1 MTEIYVIGG
10 SEWLAQNL
18 NAIAAFMQTDTWDWI
33 RNFAVAISVLVLA
46 VRYTARRDLMDILG
60 WVFVLVFSSA
70 LLTKAQPV
78 QIIDLSNQRSI
89 QRVANVPLGIVL
101 PATVITRIGYAM
113 VLGYEMV
120 FSQPDAVT
128 YSKTGMLFGSSLV
141 AKSTDFTSRN
151 PELSDLFSDYVQNC
165 VVGDILLNR
174 KYSFDELMNSPDP
187 YTLIFSRPSPLRG
200 VFNKDGRFQTCEEV
214 AGPLKN
220 LLVHDTSNTG
230 QTFLYYAS
238 RLFGSRPDSNQ
249 LFAQLLGNS
258 YQYFYQNQ
266 KTASDIIKQ
275 NIVMNGLRSGIM
287 SYSARSGD
295 TAGMLNIASTSAIE
309 KQRLSQATLGQVMMR
324 SLPLLQVILI
334 GMMMGMFPILVI
346 VGMVNQGKEV
356 AKYYV
361 FGWLWV
367 MSWPLLYAIL
377 NSAMAFYGQ
386 KAGSP
391 VVLSN
396 LSTVKLNYSD
406 LANTAGY
413 ISSMIPFISWYIAK
427 GLGQGLMSVSHSMT
441 GAYQS
446 SASSAAMSVSDANYS
461 FNNMQTD
468 NVQGNTWDTN
478 SSVRAGQMTKQLST
492 GGSQT
497 QTADGSQVFDSTGS
511 TSKLPVDIGVTKQI
525 ATAQQEMAR
534 EAETQAQTSMQGF
547 NSNISSGWTQLSQFT
562 GQRGSSDSMTHGA
575 DTAQNSQSS
584 IAAHKMASAVES
596 YANANNVSKEQATSE
611 LASRSMDVSG
621 GGEVRGG
628 VRGSYGL
635 KVLGNGVTAEGY
647 AGLSAGFKGT
657 DHDAHSA
664 SSGTRSSQDARH
676 DQSAQ
681 AAADFK
687 EGMEYLTSQRT
698 SQSGSHTDNNADS
711 RIDQLSS
718 SLSGAKSSY
727 EQYSSAHT
735 RSQELSQQASRTES
749 LSGDMRENLSQQFA
763 QYVMDKAPNDAGN
776 ILTGQSQ
783 DAVAARQS
791 LARDFVR
798 EQVAPQVD
806 AQYQSSSSSLGAGMG
821 SVGGGGS
828 GQDIQAD
835 YQNHQNAVENRTSQA
850 GIRNDVGT
858 QVNGMVD
865 NNQTVQQK
873 AQSDIHSQQQN
884 VEGQRNELQ
893 QHHSSERTAQNKTYT
908 LEKGRQEG
916 IPGASSQDE
925 MMEKAKVM
933 QDKFNKERGGK

>member
-1 MTEIYVIGG
+1 MTEIYVISG

-18 NAIAAFMQTDTWDWI
+18 NAVAAFMQTDTWDWI
-33 RNFAVAISVLVLA
+33 RNFAVVISVLVLA
-46 VRYTARRDLMDILG
+46 MRYTARRDLMDILG

-89 QRVANVPLGIVL
+89 QRVDNVPLGIVL
-101 PATVITRIGYAM
+101 PATIITRIGYAM

-141 AKSTDFTSRN
+141 SRSTDFTAQN
-151 PELSDLFSDYVQNC
+151 PELANLFADYVQNC
-165 VVGDILLNR
+165 VVGDMLLNH
-174 KYSFDELMNSPDP
+174 KYSFEELMHSEDP
-187 YTLIFSRPSPLRG
+187 YALIFRQPSPLRG
-200 VFNKDGRFQTCEEV
+200 VFNKEGRFQTCEE
-214 AGPLKN
+214 AAMPLKN
-220 LLVHDTSNTG
+220 MLGLEAKTG
-230 QTFLYYAS
+230 SPTYSYYA
-238 RLFGSRPDSNQ
+238 RRILGGRPDRDLLFG
-249 LFAQLLGNS
+249 QLLGNS

-295 TAGMLNIASTSAIE
+295 TAGMLNIASMSSIE

-334 GMMMGMFPILVI
+334 GMMMGMFPILVVI
-346 VGMVNQGKEV
+346 GMVNQGKEV
-356 AKYYV
+356 AKAYV

-413 ISSMIPFISWYIAK
+413 ISGMIPFISWYIAQ
-427 GLGQGLMSVSHSMT
+427 GLGKGLMSVSHSMT
-441 GAYQS
+441 SAYQS
-446 SASSAAMSVSDANYS
+446 SAAAAAMSVSDANYS

-478 SSVRAGQMTKQLST
+478 SSVRAGQMTAQLPT
-492 GGSQT
+492 GGT
-497 QTADGSQVFDSTGS
+497 QTRTGDGSSVWDASGAM
-511 TSKLPVDIGVTKQI
+511 SKLPVDIGVTKQI

-547 NSNISSGWTQLSQFT
+547 NSNISSAWTQLSQFT
-562 GQRGSSDSMTHGA
+562 GQRGSSDTMTSGA
-575 DTAQNSQSS
+575 DSAQNSQSS
-584 IAAHKMASAVES
+584 IMAHKMASAVDR
-596 YANANNVSKEQATSE
+596 YAKANNISNEQATNE
-611 LASRSMDVSG
+611 LAARSGDVSIG
-621 GGEVRGG
+621 WEARGG
-628 VRGSYGL
+628 VRGKAGL
-635 KVLGNGVTAEGY
+635 EILGNGGGVEGY
-647 AGLSAGFKGT
+647 AGANVGGRKT
-657 DHDAHSA
+657 DTDSHSA
-664 SSGTRSSQDARH
+664 SSGTRGSQSSSH
-676 DQSAQ
+676 DQSGQ
-681 AAADFK
+681 ATADFK
-687 EGMEYLTSQRT
+687 EGMDYFTSQRST
-698 SQSGSHTDNNADS
+698 QSGSHTDNNADS

-783 DAVAARQS
+783 EAVAARQL

-806 AQYQSSSSSLGAGMG
+806 SQYQASSENIGTGMG
-821 SVGGGGS
+821 SVASPASHQDVNSDFESHQAIIDNKTSES
-828 GQDIQAD
+828 GIK
-835 YQNHQNAVENRTSQA
+835 
-850 GIRNDVGT
+850 NDVGDKVSDIMGNT
-858 QVNGMVD
+858 RS
-865 NNQTVQQK
+865 VQQST
-873 AQSDIHSQQQN
+873 QDDINYQRHSIDEGRSELMANHSNQMESQQ
-884 VEGQRNELQ
+884 E
-893 QHHSSERTAQNKTYT
+893 T
-908 LEKGRQEG
+908 
-916 IPGASSQDE
+916 
-925 MMEKAKVM
+925 
-933 QDKFNKERGGK
+933 FNKEQESQKILRESEDKSISRAKARAENASDKSK

>member
-18 NAIAAFMQTDTWDWI
+18 NAVAAFMQTDTWDWI

-46 VRYTARRDLMDILG
+46 ARYTARRDLMDILG

-101 PATVITRIGYAM
+101 PATIITRIGYAM
-113 VLGYEMV
+113 VLSYEMV

-141 AKSTDFTSRN
+141 SRSTDFTAQN
-151 PELSDLFSDYVQNC
+151 PELANLFADYVQNC
-165 VVGDILLNR
+165 VVGDMLLNH
-174 KYSFDELMNSPDP
+174 KYSFEELMHSEDP
-187 YTLIFSRPSPLRG
+187 YALIFRQPSPLRG
-200 VFNKDGRFQTCEEV
+200 VFNKDGRFQTCEE
-214 AGPLKN
+214 AAMPLKN
-220 LLVHDTSNTG
+220 MLGLEAKTG
-230 QTFLYYAS
+230 SPTYSYYA
-238 RLFGSRPDSNQ
+238 RRILGGRPDRDLLFG
-249 LFAQLLGNS
+249 QLLGNS

-309 KQRLSQATLGQVMMR
+309 KQRLSQATFGQVMMR
-324 SLPLLQVILI
+324 SLPMLQVILI
-334 GMMMGMFPILVI
+334 GMMMGMFPILVVI
-346 VGMVNQGKEV
+346 GMVNQGKEV
-356 AKYYV
+356 AKAYV

-377 NSAMAFYGQ
+377 NSAMVFYGQ
-386 KAGSP
+386 KTGSP

-413 ISSMIPFISWYIAK
+413 ISGMIPFISWYIAK

-446 SASSAAMSVSDANYS
+446 SAASAAMSVSDANYS

-478 SSVRAGQMTKQLST
+478 SSVRAGQMTAQLPT
-492 GGSQT
+492 GGT
-497 QTADGSQVFDSTGS
+497 QTRTGDGSSVWDASGAM
-511 TSKLPVDIGVTKQI
+511 SKLPVDIGVTKQI

-547 NSNISSGWTQLSQFT
+547 NSNISSAWTQLSQFT

-596 YANANNVSKEQATSE
+596 YAKANNISNEQATSE
-611 LASRSMDVSG
+611 LAQRSGDVSAGWNARVGAGVSG
-621 GGEVRGG
+621 G
-628 VRGSYGL
+628 L
-635 KVLGNGVTAEGY
+635 KILGNGGTAEAY
-647 AGLSAGFKGT
+647 AGFNASGKKT
-657 DHDAHSA
+657 DTDSHSA
-664 SSGTRSSQDARH
+664 SSGSRGSQDARH

-681 AAADFK
+681 AVADFK
-687 EGMEYLTSQRT
+687 EGMDYLTSQRT

-806 AQYQSSSSSLGAGMG
+806 VQYQSSSSTLGAGLG
-821 SVGGGGS
+821 AVGGGVS

-850 GIRNDVGT
+850 GIRNDVGG
-858 QVNGMVD
+858 QVKNMVD
-865 NNQTVQQK
+865 TSHMEQQK
-873 AQSDIHSQQQN
+873 TQGQISSQQENIGTSQS
-884 VEGQRNELQ
+884 GLK
-893 QHHSSERTAQNKTYT
+893 QHHEEQTQMQQNKYDKEVDDQKI
-908 LEKGRQEG
+908 LRASEDKSVSRAKARADNAAKDVGKGT
-916 IPGASSQDE
+916 
-925 MMEKAKVM
+925 
-933 QDKFNKERGGK
+933 N

>member
-1 MTEIYVIGG
+1 MALKQFKPTSAGIRHVIIVDRSDLYKGKPVKELTEGLKKSGG
-10 SEWLAQNL
+10 RNNYGRLT
-18 NAIAAFMQTDTWDWI
+18 AFRKGGGHKRRYRLIDFKRRKFD
-33 RNFAVAISVLVLA
+33 VA
-46 VRYTARRDLMDILG
+46 
-60 WVFVLVFSSA
+60 
-70 LLTKAQPV
+70 
-78 QIIDLSNQRSI
+78 
-89 QRVANVPLGIVL
+89 
-101 PATVITRIGYAM
+101 ATVERLEYDPNRTAFIALVKYQDGA
-113 VLGYEMV
+113 L
-120 FSQPDAVT
+120 
-128 YSKTGMLFGSSLV
+128 SSLL
-141 AKSTDFTSRN
+141 APQRLQAGD
-151 PELSDLFSDYVQNC
+151 
-165 VVGDILLNR
+165 VVVSGERVDVKPGNA
-174 KYSFDELMNSPDP
+174 M
-187 YTLIFSRPSPLRG
+187 
-200 VFNKDGRFQTCEEV
+200 
-214 AGPLKN
+214 PLKN
-220 LLVHDTSNTG
+220 MLGLEAKTG
-230 QTFLYYAS
+230 SPTYSYYA
-238 RLFGSRPDSNQ
+238 RRILGGRPDRDLLFG
-249 LFAQLLGNS
+249 QLLGNS

-334 GMMMGMFPILVI
+334 GMMMGMFPILVVI
-346 VGMVNQGKEV
+346 GMVNQGKEV
-356 AKYYV
+356 AKAYV

-413 ISSMIPFISWYIAK
+413 ISGMIPFISWYIAK

-446 SASSAAMSVSDANYS
+446 SAASAAMSVSDANYS

-478 SSVRAGQMTKQLST
+478 SSVRTGQMTAQLPT
-492 GGSQT
+492 GGT
-497 QTADGSQVFDSTGS
+497 QTRTGDGSSVWDASGAM
-511 TSKLPVDIGVTKQI
+511 SKLPVDIGVTKQI

-547 NSNISSGWTQLSQFT
+547 NSNISSAWTQLSQFT
-562 GQRGSSDSMTHGA
+562 GQRGSSDSMTSGA

-596 YANANNVSKEQATSE
+596 YAKANNVSKEQATSE
-611 LASRSMDVSG
+611 LAQRSGDVSG
-621 GGEVRGG
+621 GWNISGGYSAKLGVEAFGSGGGLVSNGG
-628 VRGSYGL
+628 VS
-635 KVLGNGVTAEGY
+635 V
-647 AGLSAGFKGT
+647 AGKKT
-657 DHDAHSA
+657 DTDSHSA
-664 SSGTRSSQDARH
+664 SSGTRGSQDARH

-681 AAADFK
+681 AVADFK
-687 EGMEYLTSQRT
+687 EGMDYLTSQRT

-821 SVGGGGS
+821 SVGGGS
-828 GQDIQAD
+828 AGQDIQAD
-835 YQNHQNAVENRTSQA
+835 YNKHQSAVENRTSQA
-850 GIRNDVGT
+850 GIRNDVGG
-858 QVNGMVD
+858 QVKNMVD
-865 NNQTVQQK
+865 TNHIEQQK
-873 AQSDIHSQQQN
+873 TQGQISSQQENIGTSQS
-884 VEGQRNELQ
+884 GLK
-893 QHHSSERTAQNKTYT
+893 QHHEEQTQMQQNKYDKEVDDQKI
-908 LEKGRQEG
+908 LRASEDKSVSRAKARAENAAKNVGKGT
-916 IPGASSQDE
+916 D
-925 MMEKAKVM
+925 
-933 QDKFNKERGGK
+933 

>member
-18 NAIAAFMQTDTWDWI
+18 NAVAAFMQTDTWDWI

-46 VRYTARRDLMDILG
+46 ARYTARRDLMDILG

-101 PATVITRIGYAM
+101 PATIITRISYAM
-113 VLGYEMV
+113 VLSYEMV

-141 AKSTDFTSRN
+141 SRSTDFTAQN
-151 PELSDLFSDYVQNC
+151 PELANLFADYVQNC
-165 VVGDILLNR
+165 VVGDMLLNH
-174 KYSFDELMNSPDP
+174 KYSFEELMHSEDP
-187 YTLIFSRPSPLRG
+187 YALIFRQPSPLRG
-200 VFNKDGRFQTCEEV
+200 VFNKDGRFQTCEE
-214 AGPLKN
+214 AAMPLKN
-220 LLVHDTSNTG
+220 MLGLEAKTG
-230 QTFLYYAS
+230 SPTYNYYA
-238 RLFGSRPDSNQ
+238 RRILGGRPDRDLLFG
-249 LFAQLLGNS
+249 QLLGNS

-309 KQRLSQATLGQVMMR
+309 KQRLSQATFGQVMMR
-324 SLPLLQVILI
+324 SLPMLQVILI
-334 GMMMGMFPILVI
+334 GMMMGMFPILVVI
-346 VGMVNQGKEV
+346 GMVNQGKEV
-356 AKYYV
+356 AKAYV

-413 ISSMIPFISWYIAK
+413 ISGMIPFISWYIAK

-446 SASSAAMSVSDANYS
+446 SAASAAMSVSDANYS

-478 SSVRAGQMTKQLST
+478 SSVRTGQMTAQLPT
-492 GGSQT
+492 GGT
-497 QTADGSQVFDSTGS
+497 QTRTGDGSSVWDASGAM
-511 TSKLPVDIGVTKQI
+511 SKLPVDIGVTKQI

-547 NSNISSGWTQLSQFT
+547 NSNISSAWTQLSQFT
-562 GQRGSSDSMTHGA
+562 GQRGSSDSMTSGA

-596 YANANNVSKEQATSE
+596 YAKANNVSKEQATSE

-635 KVLGNGVTAEGY
+635 KVMGNGVTAEGY

-664 SSGTRSSQDARH
+664 SNGTRASQDARH

-687 EGMEYLTSQRT
+687 EGMDYLTSQRT

-806 AQYQSSSSSLGAGMG
+806 AQYQSSSGTLGAGMG
-821 SVGGGGS
+821 SVGGGSS

-835 YQNHQNAVENRTSQA
+835 YNNHQSAIEKRTAQA
-850 GIRNDVGT
+850 GIRNDVGA

-865 NNQTVQQK
+865 NNQTAQQK
-873 AQSDIHSQQQN
+873 IQTDIHSQQQN

-893 QHHSSERTAQNKTYT
+893 QNHSSERTAQNKTYT
-908 LEKGRQEG
+908 IEKSKQEG

>member
-1 MTEIYVIGG
+1 MTEIYVTAG

-18 NAIAAFMQTDTWDWI
+18 NAVAAFMQTDTWDWI

-101 PATVITRIGYAM
+101 PATIITRIGYAM
-113 VLGYEMV
+113 VLSYEMV

-165 VVGDILLNR
+165 VVGDMLLNR

-187 YTLIFSRPSPLRG
+187 YTLIFRQPSPLRG

-309 KQRLSQATLGQVMMR
+309 KQRLSQATLGQIMMR
-324 SLPLLQVILI
+324 SLPMLHVILI
-334 GMMMGMFPILVI
+334 GMMMGMFPILVVI
-346 VGMVNQGKEV
+346 GMVNQGKEV
-356 AKYYV
+356 AKAYV

-377 NSAMAFYGQ
+377 NSAMAFYSQ

-413 ISSMIPFISWYIAK
+413 ISGMIPFISWYIAK

-446 SASSAAMSVSDANYS
+446 SAASAAMSVSDANYS

-478 SSVRAGQMTKQLST
+478 SNVRAGQMTAQLPT
-492 GGSQT
+492 GGT
-497 QTADGSQVFDSTGS
+497 QTRTGDGSSVWDASGAM
-511 TSKLPVDIGVTKQI
+511 SKLPVDIGVTKQI

-547 NSNISSGWTQLSQFT
+547 NSNISSAWTQLSQFT

-596 YANANNVSKEQATSE
+596 YAKANNISNEQATSE
-611 LASRSMDVSG
+611 LAQRSGDVSAGWNARVGAGVSG
-621 GGEVRGG
+621 G
-628 VRGSYGL
+628 L
-635 KVLGNGVTAEGY
+635 KILGNGGTAEAY
-647 AGLSAGFKGT
+647 AGFNASGKKT
-657 DHDAHSA
+657 DTDSHSA
-664 SSGTRSSQDARH
+664 SSGSRGSQDARH

-687 EGMEYLTSQRT
+687 EGMDYLTSQRT

-806 AQYQSSSSSLGAGMG
+806 AQYQSSSSSLGTGIG

-850 GIRNDVGT
+850 GIRNDVGG
-858 QVNGMVD
+858 QVKNMVD
-865 NNQTVQQK
+865 TSHMEQQK
-873 AQSDIHSQQQN
+873 TQGQISSQQENIGTSQS
-884 VEGQRNELQ
+884 GLK
-893 QHHSSERTAQNKTYT
+893 QHHEEQTQMQQNKYDKEVDDQKI
-908 LEKGRQEG
+908 LRASEDKSVRRAKARAENAAKDVGKGT
-916 IPGASSQDE
+916 
-925 MMEKAKVM
+925 
-933 QDKFNKERGGK
+933 N

>member
-18 NAIAAFMQTDTWDWI
+18 NAVAAFMQTDTWDWI

-46 VRYTARRDLMDILG
+46 ARYTARRDLMDILG

-101 PATVITRIGYAM
+101 PATIITRIGYAM

-141 AKSTDFTSRN
+141 SRSTDFTAQN
-151 PELSDLFSDYVQNC
+151 PELANLFADYVQNC
-165 VVGDILLNR
+165 VVGDMLLNY
-174 KYSFDELMNSPDP
+174 KYSFEELMHSEDP
-187 YTLIFSRPSPLRG
+187 YALIFRQPSPLRG
-200 VFNKDGRFQTCEEV
+200 VFNKDGRFQTCEE
-214 AGPLKN
+214 AAMPLKN
-220 LLVHDTSNTG
+220 MLGLEAKTG
-230 QTFLYYAS
+230 SPTYNYYA
-238 RLFGSRPDSNQ
+238 RRILGGRPDRDLLFG
-249 LFAQLLGNS
+249 QLLGNS

-334 GMMMGMFPILVI
+334 GMMMGMFPILVVI
-346 VGMVNQGKEV
+346 GMVNQGKEV
-356 AKYYV
+356 AKAYV

-386 KAGSP
+386 AGSP

-413 ISSMIPFISWYIAK
+413 ISGMIPFISWYIAK

-446 SASSAAMSVSDANYS
+446 SAASAAMSVSDANYS

-547 NSNISSGWTQLSQFT
+547 NSNISSAWTQLSQFT

-596 YANANNVSKEQATSE
+596 YANANNVSKEQATQE
-611 LASRSMDVSG
+611 LASRAVTDTASFNTRAGVSASG
-621 GGEVRGG
+621 
-628 VRGSYGL
+628 GL

-647 AGLSAGFKGT
+647 MGISYDKRGSDT
-657 DHDAHSA
+657 DSHSA
-664 SSGTRSSQDARH
+664 SSGTRGSQDARH

-681 AAADFK
+681 AVADFK
-687 EGMEYLTSQRT
+687 EGMDYLTSQRT

-835 YQNHQNAVENRTSQA
+835 YNKHQSAVENRTSQA
-850 GIRNDVGT
+850 GIRNDVGA

-873 AQSDIHSQQQN
+873 IQTDIHSQQQN

-893 QHHSSERTAQNKTYT
+893 QNYSSARTAQNLKYS
-908 LEKGRQEG
+908 LEKEKQEG

-925 MMEKAKVM
+925 LMAQAQTM

>member
-1 MTEIYVIGG
+1 MTEIYVTAG

-18 NAIAAFMQTDTWDWI
+18 NAVAAFMQTDTWDWI
-33 RNFAVAISVLVLA
+33 RNFAVAVSVLVLA
-46 VRYTARRDLMDILG
+46 ARYTVRRDLMDILG

-101 PATVITRIGYAM
+101 PATIITRISYAM
-113 VLGYEMV
+113 VLAYEMV
-120 FSQPDAVT
+120 FGQPDAVT

-141 AKSTDFTSRN
+141 SRSTDFTAQN
-151 PELSDLFSDYVQNC
+151 PELANLFADYVQNC
-165 VVGDILLNR
+165 VVGDMLLNH
-174 KYSFDELMNSPDP
+174 KYSFEELMHSEDP
-187 YTLIFSRPSPLRG
+187 YALIFRQPSPLRG
-200 VFNKDGRFQTCEEV
+200 VFNKDGRFQTCEE
-214 AGPLKN
+214 AAMPLKN
-220 LLVHDTSNTG
+220 MLGLEAKTG
-230 QTFLYYAS
+230 SPTYNYYA
-238 RLFGSRPDSNQ
+238 RRILGGRPDRDLLFG
-249 LFAQLLGNS
+249 QLLGNS

-324 SLPLLQVILI
+324 SLPMLQVILI
-334 GMMMGMFPILVI
+334 GMMMGMFPILVVI
-346 VGMVNQGKEV
+346 GLVNQGKEV
-356 AKYYV
+356 AKAYV

-396 LSTVKLNYSD
+396 LSTVKLSYSD

-413 ISSMIPFISWYIAK
+413 ISGMIPFISWYIAK

-478 SSVRAGQMTKQLST
+478 SSVRAGQMTAQLPT
-492 GGSQT
+492 GGT
-497 QTADGSQVFDSTGS
+497 QTRTGDGSSVWDASGAM
-511 TSKLPVDIGVTKQI
+511 SKLPVDIGVTKQI

-547 NSNISSGWTQLSQFT
+547 NSNISSAWTQLSQFT

-596 YANANNVSKEQATSE
+596 YAKANNVSKEQATQE
-611 LASRSMDVSG
+611 LASKSFDKSF
-621 GGEVRGG
+621 GGEARGG

-664 SSGTRSSQDARH
+664 SNGSRASQDARH

-687 EGMEYLTSQRT
+687 EGMDYLTSQRT

-749 LSGDMRENLSQQFA
+749 LSSDMRENLIQQFA

-806 AQYQSSSSSLGAGMG
+806 SQYQSSSSSLGAGMG
-821 SVGGGGS
+821 SVGGGS
-828 GQDIQAD
+828 AGQDIQAD
-835 YQNHQNAVENRTSQA
+835 YNKHQSAVENRTSQA

-865 NNQTVQQK
+865 NNQTAQQET
-873 AQSDIHSQQQN
+873 QTDIHRQQQN
-884 VEGQRNELQ
+884 VEEQRNELQ
-893 QHHSSERTAQNKTYT
+893 QNHSSARTAQNKNYT
-908 LEKGRQEG
+908 HEKGEQEG
-916 IPGASSQDE
+916 IPGANSQDE
-925 MMEKAKVM
+925 MMAQAQAM

>member
-1 MTEIYVIGG
+1 MTEIYVTAG

-18 NAIAAFMQTDTWDWI
+18 NAVAAFMQTDTWDWI
-33 RNFAVAISVLVLA
+33 RNFAVAVSVLVLA

-101 PATVITRIGYAM
+101 PATIITRIGYAM
-113 VLGYEMV
+113 VLSYEMV

-141 AKSTDFTSRN
+141 SRSTDFTAQN
-151 PELSDLFSDYVQNC
+151 PELANLFADYVQNC
-165 VVGDILLNR
+165 VVGDMLLNH
-174 KYSFDELMNSPDP
+174 KYSFEELMHSEDP
-187 YTLIFSRPSPLRG
+187 YALIFRQPSPLRG
-200 VFNKDGRFQTCEEV
+200 VFNKDGRFQTCEE
-214 AGPLKN
+214 AAMPLKN
-220 LLVHDTSNTG
+220 MLGLEAKTG
-230 QTFLYYAS
+230 SPTYSYYA
-238 RLFGSRPDSNQ
+238 RRILGGRPDRDLLFG
-249 LFAQLLGNS
+249 QLLGNS

-324 SLPLLQVILI
+324 SLPMLQVILI
-334 GMMMGMFPILVI
+334 GMMMGMFPILVVI
-346 VGMVNQGKEV
+346 GMVNQGKEV
-356 AKYYV
+356 AKAYV

-413 ISSMIPFISWYIAK
+413 ISGMIPFISWYIAK

-446 SASSAAMSVSDANYS
+446 SATSAAMSVSDANYS

-478 SSVRAGQMTKQLST
+478 SSVRAGQMTAQLPT
-492 GGSQT
+492 GGT
-497 QTADGSQVFDSTGS
+497 QTRTGDGSSVWDASGAM
-511 TSKLPVDIGVTKQI
+511 SKLPVDIGVTKQI

-547 NSNISSGWTQLSQFT
+547 NSNISSAWTQLSQFT

-596 YANANNVSKEQATSE
+596 YAKANNISNEQATSE
-611 LASRSMDVSG
+611 LAQRSGDVSAGWNARVGAGVSG
-621 GGEVRGG
+621 G
-628 VRGSYGL
+628 L
-635 KVLGNGVTAEGY
+635 KILGNGGTAEAY
-647 AGLSAGFKGT
+647 AGFNASGKKT
-657 DHDAHSA
+657 DTDSHSA
-664 SSGTRSSQDARH
+664 SSGSRGSQDARH

-687 EGMEYLTSQRT
+687 EGMDYLTSQRT

-806 AQYQSSSSSLGAGMG
+806 AQYQSSSGTLGAGMG
-821 SVGGGGS
+821 SVGGGSS

-850 GIRNDVGT
+850 GIRNDVGG
-858 QVNGMVD
+858 QVKNMVD
-865 NNQTVQQK
+865 TSHMEQQK
-873 AQSDIHSQQQN
+873 TQGQISSQQENIGTSQS
-884 VEGQRNELQ
+884 GLK
-893 QHHSSERTAQNKTYT
+893 QHHEEQTQMQQNKYDKEVDDQKI
-908 LEKGRQEG
+908 LRASEDKSVSRAKARAENAAKDVGKGT
-916 IPGASSQDE
+916 
-925 MMEKAKVM
+925 
-933 QDKFNKERGGK
+933 N

>member
-1 MTEIYVIGG
+1 MTEIYVTAG

-18 NAIAAFMQTDTWDWI
+18 NAVAAFMQTDTWDWI

-46 VRYTARRDLMDILG
+46 ARYTARRDLMDILG

-101 PATVITRIGYAM
+101 PATIITRIGYAM

-141 AKSTDFTSRN
+141 SRSTDFTAQN
-151 PELSDLFSDYVQNC
+151 PELANLFADYVQNC
-165 VVGDILLNR
+165 VVGDMLLNH
-174 KYSFDELMNSPDP
+174 KYSFEELMHSEDP
-187 YTLIFSRPSPLRG
+187 YALIFRQPSPLRG
-200 VFNKDGRFQTCEEV
+200 VFNKDGRFQTCEE
-214 AGPLKN
+214 AAMPLKN
-220 LLVHDTSNTG
+220 MLGLEAKTG
-230 QTFLYYAS
+230 SPTYNYYA
-238 RLFGSRPDSNQ
+238 RRILGGRPDRDLLFG
-249 LFAQLLGNS
+249 QLLGNS

-295 TAGMLNIASTSAIE
+295 TAGMLNIASTSVIE

-413 ISSMIPFISWYIAK
+413 ISGMIPFISWYIAK

-446 SASSAAMSVSDANYS
+446 SAASAAMSVSDANYS

-478 SSVRAGQMTKQLST
+478 SSVRAGQMTAQLPT
-492 GGSQT
+492 GGT
-497 QTADGSQVFDSTGS
+497 QTRTGDGSSVWDASGAM
-511 TSKLPVDIGVTKQI
+511 SKLPVDIGVTKQI

-547 NSNISSGWTQLSQFT
+547 NSNISSAWTQLSQFT

-596 YANANNVSKEQATSE
+596 YAKANNISNEQATSE
-611 LASRSMDVSG
+611 LAQRSGDVSAGWNARVGAGVSG
-621 GGEVRGG
+621 G
-628 VRGSYGL
+628 L
-635 KVLGNGVTAEGY
+635 KILGNGGTAEAY
-647 AGLSAGFKGT
+647 AGFNASGKKT
-657 DHDAHSA
+657 DTDSHSA
-664 SSGTRSSQDARH
+664 SSGSRGSQDARH

-681 AAADFK
+681 AVADFK
-687 EGMEYLTSQRT
+687 EGMDYLTSQRT

-806 AQYQSSSSSLGAGMG
+806 AQYQSSSSSLGTGMG

-835 YQNHQNAVENRTSQA
+835 YNKHQSAVENRTSQA
-850 GIRNDVGT
+850 GIRNDVGG
-858 QVNGMVD
+858 QVKNMVD
-865 NNQTVQQK
+865 TSHMEQQK
-873 AQSDIHSQQQN
+873 TQGQISSQQENIGTSQS
-884 VEGQRNELQ
+884 GLK
-893 QHHSSERTAQNKTYT
+893 QHHEEQTQMQQNKYDKEVDDQKI
-908 LEKGRQEG
+908 LRASEDKSVSRAKARAENAAKDVGKGT
-916 IPGASSQDE
+916 
-925 MMEKAKVM
+925 
-933 QDKFNKERGGK
+933 N

>member
-18 NAIAAFMQTDTWDWI
+18 NAVAAFMQTDTWDWI
-33 RNFAVAISVLVLA
+33 RNFAVAVSVLVLA
-46 VRYTARRDLMDILG
+46 AQYTARRDLMDILG

-101 PATVITRIGYAM
+101 PATIITRISYAM
-113 VLGYEMV
+113 VLSYEMV

-141 AKSTDFTSRN
+141 SRSTDFTAQN
-151 PELSDLFSDYVQNC
+151 PELANLFADYVQNC
-165 VVGDILLNR
+165 VVGDMLLNH
-174 KYSFDELMNSPDP
+174 KYSFEELMHSEDP
-187 YTLIFSRPSPLRG
+187 YALIFRQPSPLRG
-200 VFNKDGRFQTCEEV
+200 VFNKDGRFQTCEE
-214 AGPLKN
+214 AAMPLKN
-220 LLVHDTSNTG
+220 MLGLEAKTG
-230 QTFLYYAS
+230 SPTYNYYA
-238 RLFGSRPDSNQ
+238 RRILGGRPDRDLLFG
-249 LFAQLLGNS
+249 QLLGNS

-324 SLPLLQVILI
+324 SLPMLQVILI
-334 GMMMGMFPILVI
+334 GMMMGMFPILVVI
-346 VGMVNQGKEV
+346 GMVNQGKEV
-356 AKYYV
+356 AKAYV

-413 ISSMIPFISWYIAK
+413 ISGMIPFISWYIAK

-446 SASSAAMSVSDANYS
+446 SAASAAMSVSDANYS

-478 SSVRAGQMTKQLST
+478 SSVRAGQMTAQLPT
-492 GGSQT
+492 GGT
-497 QTADGSQVFDSTGS
+497 QTRTGDGSSVWDASGAM
-511 TSKLPVDIGVTKQI
+511 SKLPVDIGVTKQI

-547 NSNISSGWTQLSQFT
+547 NSNISSAWTQLSQFT
-562 GQRGSSDSMTHGA
+562 GQRGSSDTMTRGA
-575 DTAQNSQSS
+575 DTAQNSQAS
-584 IAAHKMASAVES
+584 IAAHKMASAVDT
-596 YANANNVSKEQATSE
+596 YANNNNVTKEQATQI
-611 LASRSMDVSG
+611 LAARATDKNAG
-621 GGEVRGG
+621 FEARAG
-628 VRGSYGL
+628 VRAKGGIEI
-635 KVLGNGVTAEGY
+635 LGNGGGWEA
-647 AGLSAGFKGT
+647 SAGGHTGVRWSDT
-657 DHDAHSA
+657 DSHSA
-664 SSGTRSSQDARH
+664 GSSTRGSQDARH
-676 DQSAQ
+676 DQNAQ

-687 EGMEYLTSQRT
+687 EGMDYLTSHRT
-698 SQSGSHTDNNADS
+698 SQSGGHTDNNADS
-711 RIDQLSS
+711 RIDQLSA

-735 RSQELSQQASRTES
+735 RSHELSEQASRTES

-763 QYVMDKAPNDAGN
+763 QYVMEKAPNDAGN

-806 AQYQSSSSSLGAGMG
+806 AQYQANKEGLGASMG
-821 SVGGGGS
+821 SVSGGGGS
-828 GQDIQAD
+828 GDVNAD
-835 YQNHQNAVENRTSQA
+835 HQRHQGEIEARTVAA
-850 GIRNDVGT
+850 GIKGDVGE
-858 QVNGMVD
+858 QVKGMVD
-865 NNQTVQQK
+865 SNHAQQQQT
-873 AQSDIHSQQQN
+873 QSQISSQQEQISS
-884 VEGQRNELQ
+884 QRNTLQ
-893 QHHSSERTAQNKTYT
+893 ENHTTAKSQKNKAYTDEKKKQDAAPGAESQDDMTRRAVEMQNKF
-908 LEKGRQEG
+908 
-916 IPGASSQDE
+916 D
-925 MMEKAKVM
+925 
-933 QDKFNKERGGK
+933 KERGGK